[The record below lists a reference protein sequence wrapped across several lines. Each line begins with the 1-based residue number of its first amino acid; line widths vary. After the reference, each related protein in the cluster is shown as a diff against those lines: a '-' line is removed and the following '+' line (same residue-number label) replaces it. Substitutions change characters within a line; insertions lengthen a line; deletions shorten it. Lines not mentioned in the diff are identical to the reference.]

1 MLIKIR
7 RRGGFTLVELLVV
20 IAIIGSLVALLLPAV
35 QSSREA
41 ARRSQCQNN
50 LRQIGIAMHNF
61 HAATGRFPPGFVS
74 RTDST
79 DGEGLGPGW
88 GWAAHLLPQLEE
100 GNLQVHLDKEI
111 LDPVHAEV
119 RVTRLPVFL
128 CPSDVEEKLTFDVI
142 DENGAAL
149 TTLAFANY
157 VGVGGTFEVSG
168 FPDTGNGVLIRN
180 RRFSTAHISDG
191 TSKTLM
197 VGERGSRRSPQT
209 TWVGAVTDAGVPPL
223 NPTFDT
229 EGPPVLVLTN
239 TGEADEQRVPNNA
252 LDHVEDSN
260 SEHADGVNFLFCD
273 GSVRIINNMINP
285 HVWQALGTRA
295 GAEVIDALD

>member
-1 MLIKIR
+1 
-7 RRGGFTLVELLVV
+7 
-20 IAIIGSLVALLLPAV
+20 
-35 QSSREA
+35 
-41 ARRSQCQNN
+41 
-50 LRQIGIAMHNF
+50 MHNF

-74 RTDST
+74 RADST

-100 GNLQVHLDKEI
+100 GNLQVDLEKEI
-111 LDPVHAEV
+111 LDPVHSDV
-119 RVTRLPVFL
+119 RVTRLPIFL
-128 CPSDVEEKLTFDVI
+128 CPSDVEEKPTFDVV
-142 DENGAAL
+142 DENGAVL

-157 VGVGGTFEVSG
+157 VGVGGTFEVSV
-168 FPDTGNGVLIRN
+168 FPDTGNGVLVRN

-223 NPTFDT
+223 NPTFDV

-239 TGEADEQRVPNNA
+239 TGEADEERVPNNA

-273 GSVRIINNMINP
+273 GSVRIINNLVNP
-285 HVWQALGTRA
+285 RLWQALGTRA
-295 GAEVIDALD
+295 GAEVIDAVD

>member
-1 MLIKIR
+1 MFKKNR
-7 RRGGFTLVELLVV
+7 RQRAFTLVELLVV

-50 LRQIGIAMHNF
+50 LRQIGVAMHNF

-74 RTDST
+74 RTATTDS
-79 DGEGLGPGW
+79 EGLGPGW

-111 LDPVHAEV
+111 LDPVHTDV
-119 RVTRLPVFL
+119 RVTRLPVLL
-128 CPSDVEEKLTFDVI
+128 CPSDVEEKLTFDVV
-142 DENGAAL
+142 DENGAVL

-157 VGVGGTFEVSG
+157 VGVGGTFEVTG
-168 FPDTGNGVLIRN
+168 FPDTGNGVLVRN
-180 RRFSTAHISDG
+180 RRFSTAHITDG

-209 TWVGAVTDAGVPPL
+209 TWVGAVTNSSVPPL
-223 NPTFDT
+223 NPTYDT
-229 EGPPVLVLTN
+229 EGPPVMVLTN
-239 TGEADEQRVPNNA
+239 TGEALEGRVPNNA

-273 GSVRIINNMINP
+273 GSVRIISNQINP
-285 HVWQALGTRA
+285 RVWQALGTRA
-295 GAEVIDALD
+295 APK